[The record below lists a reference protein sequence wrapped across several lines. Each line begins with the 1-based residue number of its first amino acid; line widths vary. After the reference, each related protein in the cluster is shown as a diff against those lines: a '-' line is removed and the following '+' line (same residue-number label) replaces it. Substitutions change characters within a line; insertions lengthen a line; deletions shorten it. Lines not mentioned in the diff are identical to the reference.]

1 VHRGRIAAQDCLGWA
16 VSDATSALDDKGGCL
31 NINCEPRGTD
41 DREQERLSW
50 IGSAKP
56 GGPGRWVVAATFVFF
71 GISLAAKPHSAAL
84 GAGQIM
90 AGLIM
95 ALDEIL
101 AIRGTRWPIRKK
113 VRLVLIL
120 LTVFGVVGAELFLR
134 P

>member
-1 VHRGRIAAQDCLGWA
+1 
-16 VSDATSALDDKGGCL
+16 
-31 NINCEPRGTD
+31 
-41 DREQERLSW
+41 
-50 IGSAKP
+50 
-56 GGPGRWVVAATFVFF
+56 
-71 GISLAAKPHSAAL
+71 
-84 GAGQIM
+84 M